1 MCFWAQPLV
10 CLIASPHSSRHPI
23 YPCSTKNRLNLP
35 DSARSFLMVTS
46 VTASFVCFWKLVLT
60 CAPGIL
66 STIPLPATSS
76 SLLTAR
82 SHPATAQRLL
92 SNKWFNLV
100 SGLCLLFESAT
111 VQSKKNI
118 YSMLK
123 KKLVDFKLNCV
134 KEFNKSFFIA
144 RKLFLP
150 STLYSET
157 SVTSRHLAATN
168 NKSTGAQLQV
178 SLK

>member
-23 YPCSTKNRLNLP
+23 HPCSTKNRLNLP

-134 KEFNKSFFIA
+134 KEFNKSFFIT
-144 RKLFLP
+144 FH
-150 STLYSET
+150 
-157 SVTSRHLAATN
+157 SVFRNQRDVKTFGC
-168 NKSTGAQLQV
+168 NKQQV
-178 SLK
+178 DWCPAPGEPQIAES